1 MNTQDSVIL
10 LTACVNPCGMS
21 STKLQDTTIR
31 LEQYKQ
37 ALSFYLSETS
47 YKILFVE
54 NTGYDFGNDFS
65 AHINNGRLEYLTFS
79 GNNYDLS
86 LGKGYGEAQIISYA
100 INNSHF
106 LKKASV
112 IIKITGRIIVE
123 NVVDLCSGVNIPDT
137 KNVMIACNIR
147 PSKKIGTST
156 FFVCKKEFLTNYFLP
171 HIQEINETDHIW
183 FEHILYES
191 IIQCKKEKKKILI
204 FPKPIKIQGIAGTT
218 SLPYP
223 KTKRIDY
230 ILSYFAAF
238 LHNHF
243 GYMKF

>member
-1 MNTQDSVIL
+1 MNTQDPVIL
-10 LTACVNPCGMS
+10 LTACINPCGMS
-21 STKLQDTTIR
+21 STKLQDTKIR

-37 ALSFYLSETS
+37 ALSFYLSETP
-47 YKILFVE
+47 YKILFAE
-54 NTGYDFGNDFS
+54 NTSYDFNDDFS
-65 AHINNGRLEYLTFS
+65 FYINNGRLEYLTFS
-79 GNNYDLS
+79 GNNYDPF
-86 LGKGYGEAQIISYA
+86 LGKGYGEAQIIEYA
-100 INNSHF
+100 MNNSLF
-106 LKKASV
+106 LKNTSV

-123 NVVDLCSGVNIPDT
+123 NIMNLCSTINISDK

-156 FFVCKKEFLTNYFLP
+156 FFICKKEFLTCYFLP
-171 HIQEINETDHIW
+171 HIYEIDETKQIW
-183 FEHILYES
+183 FEHILYKS
-191 IIQCKKEKKKILI
+191 IIQCKKEKKKCLI

-223 KTKRIDY
+223 KTKWTDY
-230 ILSYFAAF
+230 ILSYTAAF